1 MVVSVSQTQVR
12 FLPRPLVMEIR
23 INKEAQERQQ
33 REELN
38 RVIVRAKT
46 YANAG
51 VELFDFKRQKAIGLS
66 PFELIQRVEKETN
79 GTVFCE
85 VGFKATLQKFCD
97 TITFTI
103 KK

>member
-1 MVVSVSQTQVR
+1 
-12 FLPRPLVMEIR
+12 MEIR

-66 PFELIQRVEKETN
+66 PFELIQSSSFFSTSISCYLFHGLLDFHVKY
-79 GTVFCE
+79 V
-85 VGFKATLQKFCD
+85 L
-97 TITFTI
+97 
-103 KK
+103 